1 MRRTTFALAAA
12 AALATAA
19 LAAPAAQA
27 AAPREKGGSS
37 AEIEAMPIKGKAART
52 TATATNPITYHNGPV
67 MNAAGGVNAYVIWY
81 GAWDNG
87 AATPVSKGSALLATM
102 LQGIGGTPYY
112 NTNSTYTDKTGVGVA
127 NKVTLAGQTSDLTY
141 SLGKRLTDANV
152 KTLVSNAITKGKL
165 PKDPNGV
172 YFVLTAKDVTET
184 SGFLTKYCGWH
195 THATIS
201 TTDIKYSFVGDP
213 SSKLANCAQQLV
225 GPNGA
230 TYAGADAMVS
240 VIAHELEEAASDP
253 DLNAWYDAAG
263 AENADKCAWTFG
275 TTSTATNGAKYNVTW
290 GGTQFLIQQ
299 NWVAGTVQ
307 ACAMSY

>member
-1 MRRTTFALAAA
+1 MRRTVLALAAVTALAAA
-12 AALATAA
+12 AV
-19 LAAPAAQA
+19 AAPAAQA
-27 AAPREKGGSS
+27 AAPREKGGT
-37 AEIEAMPIKGKAART
+37 EIESMPIKGRAAAKAP
-52 TATATNPITYHNGPV
+52 TASTAITYHNGPV
-67 MNAAGGVNAYVIWY
+67 MTNANGVNAYVIWY
-81 GAWDNG
+81 GAWDNVS
-87 AATPVSKGSALLATM
+87 ATPQSKGSALLTTM
-102 LQGIGGTPYY
+102 LQGIGGTPYFNI
-112 NTNSTYTDKTGVGVA
+112 NTTYTDAAGTRIT
-127 NKVTLAGQTSDLTY
+127 NKVTLAGQTTDAAY

-152 KTLVSNAITKGKL
+152 KTIVSNAITKGKL
-165 PKDPNGV
+165 PKDANGV

-195 THATIS
+195 THATIA

-240 VIAHELEEAASDP
+240 VIAHELEEAATDP
-253 DLNAWYDAAG
+253 DLNAWYDGSG

-299 NWVAGTVQ
+299 NWLAGASQ
-307 ACAMSY
+307 GCAMAY